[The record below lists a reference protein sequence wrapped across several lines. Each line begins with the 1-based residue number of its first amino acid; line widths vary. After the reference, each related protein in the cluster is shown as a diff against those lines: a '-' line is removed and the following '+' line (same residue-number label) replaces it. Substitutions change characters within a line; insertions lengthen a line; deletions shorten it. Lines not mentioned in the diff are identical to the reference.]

1 MNAPTKT
8 IRTPQWG
15 ALAGNGGQQCR
26 DRRVIAKCLADMG
39 ETVDIAG
46 AKNEACAE
54 LERIFAELV
63 LAMAGRVGTFA
74 RDSVIAAQ
82 QVKQVCAP

>member
-15 ALAGNGGQQCR
+15 PLPGNGGQQCR

-39 ETVDIAG
+39 EAVDIAG
-46 AKNEACAE
+46 TKNEARAK
-54 LERIFAELV
+54 LERIFAEFV
-63 LAMAGRVGTFA
+63 LAMAGGVGTFA
-74 RDSVIAAQ
+74 SDSVIAAQ